1 MLTVTRVD
9 DKNEKDAT
17 LACYET
23 CEITM
28 INIFIY
34 TLIEFSLI
42 YDTLLQIRFQFEFLF
57 LARILLKEK
66 YIFKEKGKKLK
77 LSCYISK
84 F

>member
-9 DKNEKDAT
+9 NKNEKEAR

-42 YDTLLQIRFQFEFLF
+42 YDTLLQHARFQFEFSF
-57 LARILLKEK
+57 LARILLKDRK
-66 YIFKEKGKKLK
+66 ICF
-77 LSCYISK
+77 
-84 F
+84 